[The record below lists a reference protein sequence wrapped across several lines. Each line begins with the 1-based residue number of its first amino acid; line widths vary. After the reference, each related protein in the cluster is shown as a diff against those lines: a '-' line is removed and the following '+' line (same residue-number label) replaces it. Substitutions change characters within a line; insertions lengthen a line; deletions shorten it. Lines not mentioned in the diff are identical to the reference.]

1 MSLLEP
7 PVTDNSA
14 LNFTLSRLTFLVN
27 QQEDKI
33 REILIAIEKAADLAD
48 LKERLKNT

>member
-14 LNFTLSRLTFLVN
+14 LNFSLSKLTFLVN

-33 REILIAIEKAADLAD
+33 REILIAIEKADDFAD
-48 LKERLKNT
+48 LKERLKDT